1 MDSSIFSKL
10 KNIHEM
16 DLAIF
21 IAIVLGIMTVVLI
34 IGVELP
40 QNSHFS
46 SVYIIPGTYTN
57 YPSGNQISFQYGMQ
71 SLLDTKTK
79 YTIDFYT
86 NTDLVDSKEIELNP
100 SDTFEGTKIIDLP
113 DDIQYPVKIMVMVKT
128 PKQANEVHFWVKK
141 DTTS

>member
-1 MDSSIFSKL
+1 MDISIFSKL
-10 KNIHEM
+10 KNIREM

-21 IAIVLGIMTVVLI
+21 IAIVLGIITVILI

-40 QNSHFS
+40 QNTHFS

-57 YPSGNQISFQYGMQ
+57 YPSGNEVSFQYGIQ

-86 NTDLVDSKEIELNP
+86 NSNLVESKEIELNP
-100 SDTFEGTKIIDLP
+100 SDTFEGTKIINLP
-113 DDIQYPVKIMVMVKT
+113 EDIQYPVKIMIKVKT
-128 PKQANEVHFWVKK
+128 PRQTNEVHFWVKK
-141 DTTS
+141 DTLS